1 MVGFQAAWRP
11 SGAAN
16 ENLGSLARV
25 RELPAWLHSAPFAA
39 LLGRS
44 RAAHGDQGEKTGS
57 FPGTAK
63 NLIKAH
69 DNI

>member
-1 MVGFQAAWRP
+1 MVGFQAARRP

-16 ENLGSLARV
+16 ENLRSLARV
-25 RELPAWLHSAPFAA
+25 RGLPAWLRSAPLAA
-39 LLGRS
+39 PLGRS
-44 RAAHGDQGEKTGS
+44 REAHGDQGEKTRS
-57 FPGTAK
+57 FPGTTK